1 LAGRSGLVVWD
12 PFLRLFHWLLVVT
25 LGVSWLTAE
34 LGVEYREYHFYSGYT
49 ALGLVV
55 FRLLWGI
62 FGTAYARFAH
72 FLRGPQTVFQYVRL
86 RLQGEPPPG
95 SYPGHNPLGAL
106 AVIAMLMLVA
116 FQAVTGLFADDDI
129 LYTGPWRE
137 AVTAATANKLT
148 GWHHSSFDFLLALA
162 ALHVLAIALYKFRLN
177 EHLTSAMVHGRKAT
191 ERFGAHLPLEGVPWL
206 RGLLAIGLSVASVW
220 LMLELA
226 PEPVY
231 EDYYY

>member
-1 LAGRSGLVVWD
+1 MVWD
-12 PFLRLFHWLLVVT
+12 LFLRLFHWLLVLA

-55 FRLLWGI
+55 FRLLWGL
-62 FGTAYARFAH
+62 FGTAYARFTH
-72 FLRGPQTVFQYVRL
+72 FLRGPRAVFQYARARL
-86 RLQGEPPPG
+86 ASKPPLDL
-95 SYPGHNPLGAL
+95 YPGHNPLGAL
-106 AVIAMLMLVA
+106 AVVAMLLLVA

-148 GWHHSSFDFLLALA
+148 GWHHSNFDFLLGIA
-162 ALHVLAIALYKFRLN
+162 ALHVVAIVIYKFRFG
-177 EHLTSAMVHGRKAT
+177 EHLTGAMVHGRKAT
-191 ERFGAHLPLEGVPWL
+191 ERFGAHLPLEGIPWV
-206 RGLLAIGLSVASVW
+206 RGLLAIGLAAASIW